1 MNKMNNLYNFWKNK
15 NVLVTGHTGFKG
27 SWMSIFLHQ
36 LGSNVIG
43 MSDFEI
49 ISDNYKLSDIE
60 NIFDNEYKNDILDT
74 KELNKVVEN
83 KIDVVFHFA
92 AQGIVSTASKFPLK
106 TIETNVVGTYNL
118 LELSN
123 NIGVN
128 TFVVST
134 TDKVYLNS
142 ENNNIESDHLGGKEF
157 YSASKASSEHIISA
171 FINTRSKDNF
181 HVGVVRSGNVLGG
194 GDGAKDRIVTDVI
207 NSLRNNKDITLR
219 NPNAIRPW
227 QYILDSI
234 LGYLLTAQYCYEN
247 NSDEIFNLNSK
258 NNNNFT
264 VRNLVDEICNYW
276 PDNKSNIIIE
286 NSDFYET
293 KILKIDS
300 TKANNLLNW
309 NAHTNLNSLAKFIV
323 DWESNIEND
332 SKFSFKQINDYMDS
346 LSK

>member
-1 MNKMNNLYNFWKNK
+1 MNNLYNFWKNK

-27 SWMSIFLHQ
+27 SWMSIFLNQ

-142 ENNNIESDHLGGKEF
+142 ENNNIENDHLGGKEF

-171 FINTRSKDNF
+171 FTNTRSKDDF

-194 GDGAKDRIVTDVI
+194 GDGAK
-207 NSLRNNKDITLR
+207 
-219 NPNAIRPW
+219 
-227 QYILDSI
+227 
-234 LGYLLTAQYCYEN
+234 
-247 NSDEIFNLNSK
+247 
-258 NNNNFT
+258 
-264 VRNLVDEICNYW
+264 
-276 PDNKSNIIIE
+276 
-286 NSDFYET
+286 
-293 KILKIDS
+293 
-300 TKANNLLNW
+300 
-309 NAHTNLNSLAKFIV
+309 
-323 DWESNIEND
+323 ES
-332 SKFSFKQINDYMDS
+332 
-346 LSK
+346 